1 MQEAIGLVFRE
12 FAEFESIRQVRQE
25 QVLLPSVETAGELR
39 RGRLGRI
46 VWKLP
51 VDNSGRGL
59 LTNPVY
65 GGAYAFGRTASR
77 VTVENGRKR
86 VSRGRDPDRKE
97 WRDRKEWDVLIVDHH
112 AAAGCGVPP
121 RSTWAAPHAGYVSW
135 AAFERNQ
142 RLIADNTSCRGQLP
156 GPDGARCGAP
166 R

>member
-112 AAAGCGVPP
+112 AAAGCGVP
-121 RSTWAAPHAGYVSW
+121 AAPHHELRGAGSPRDRPGQPRTRGT
-135 AAFERNQ
+135 FPGRSSKG
-142 RLIADNTSCRGQLP
+142 TSG
-156 GPDGARCGAP
+156 
-166 R
+166 